1 MKTRHSLQPNNFV
14 ALTASGGIIIMPCSL
29 PVMSS
34 PGMNFGPLFERTTSL
49 KDSLSKSSM
58 NF

>member
-14 ALTASGGIIIMPCSL
+14 ALPASGGIIIMPCSL